1 MIVVTVTNCPPSL
14 RGDLTKWLFEINT
27 GVYVGRVSA
36 RVREELWK
44 RICSHLKDGQATMVF
59 NAANEQGMDFY
70 TWNSAWEPVDLDGI
84 KLMLHP
90 LLGNQSAEQ
99 NGSRM
104 KSNAEIHFM
113 AKKRALGQ
121 NQYDAV
127 RNYTV
132 VDLETTGLNPLE
144 NRIIEFG
151 AVQVRNGKVTETF
164 SQLIRITE
172 PLPPDIQKLTGIT
185 MELLENEGV
194 PEKEGLDAF
203 LEFIEEDQ
211 VLLYNASFDMNFLV
225 QACLRYAYPTP
236 ENHCVDVMLLAKKKI
251 RFMANYKLSTV
262 AEHFGLEKQKH
273 RALADCL
280 LTNAVFVKLNE
291 KGS

>member
-1 MIVVTVTNCPPSL
+1 MIVVTVTNCPLSL

-44 RICSHLKDGQATMVF
+44 RICIHLKDGQATMVF

-104 KSNAEIHFM
+104 KSNAEIHLM
-113 AKKRALGQ
+113 SKKRALGQ

-132 VDLETTGLNPLE
+132 VDMETTGLDPLE

-185 MELLENEGV
+185 MELLEKEGV
-194 PEKEGLDAF
+194 SEKEGLDAF

-211 VLLYNASFDMNFLV
+211 LLLYNASFDMNFLI
-225 QACLRYAYPTP
+225 QAGLRYGYPTP
-236 ENHCVDVMLLAKKKI
+236 ENHCIDVLPLAKKKM
-251 RFMANYKLSTV
+251 RLMPNYKLSTV

-280 LTNAVFVKLNE
+280 LTKGVFVKLNE

>member
-104 KSNAEIHFM
+104 KSNAEIHLM

-121 NQYDAV
+121 NHYDAV

-132 VDLETTGLNPLE
+132 VDLETTGLDPLE

-185 MELLENEGV
+185 MELLEKEGV

-236 ENHCVDVMLLAKKKI
+236 ENHCVDVMLLTKKKI

>member
-99 NGSRM
+99 NSSRM
-104 KSNAEIHFM
+104 KSNAEIHLM

-127 RNYTV
+127 KNYTV
-132 VDLETTGLNPLE
+132 VDLETTGLDPLE

-185 MELLENEGV
+185 MELLEKEGV
-194 PEKEGLDAF
+194 SEKEGLDAF

-211 VLLYNASFDMNFLV
+211 LLLYNASFDMNFLV

-236 ENHCVDVMLLAKKKI
+236 ENHCVDVMLLAKKKL
-251 RFMANYKLSTV
+251 RFIPNYKLSTI

>member
-44 RICSHLKDGQATMVF
+44 RICNHVKDGQATMVF

-70 TWNSAWEPVDLDGI
+70 TWHSAWEPFDLDGI

-90 LLGNQSAEQ
+90 LLGNQSA
-99 NGSRM
+99 NVDGSGT
-104 KSNAEIHFM
+104 KSNAEIHLM
-113 AKKRALGQ
+113 ARKRALKQ
-121 NQYDAV
+121 NQFDAM

-132 VDLETTGLNPLE
+132 IDLETTGLDPLE

-151 AVQVRNGKVTETF
+151 AVQVRNGKVTETY

-172 PLPPDIQKLTGIT
+172 PLSQEIEKLTGIT
-185 MELLENEGV
+185 VELLEKEGV
-194 PEKEGLDAF
+194 AEKEGLDAF
-203 LEFIEEDQ
+203 LEFIGEDQ
-211 VLLYNASFDMNFLV
+211 LLLYNASFDMNFLI
-225 QACLRYAYPTP
+225 QACLRYGYPTP
-236 ENHCVDVMLLAKKKI
+236 ENHCMDVLPLAKKKI
-251 RFMANYKLSTV
+251 RLMPNYKLSTV
-262 AEHFGLEKQKH
+262 ANHLGLEKQEH
-273 RALADCL
+273 RALADCM
-280 LTNAVFVKLNE
+280 LTKAVFVKLNE